1 MKTKSASHIQDFVT
15 RASFIASLYEPGEE
29 RNIIET
35 HATNLKERLIE
46 LDELVRKAPSFKK
59 CGHDSTLVTFWCAN
73 VPDFIACH
81 EAPPAGETLD
91 TVHWGDAIF
100 PGTHPNNASYD
111 CITLEYGSYW
121 CVGSGMQSRAY
132 PDPGDRTEDCP
143 ECLIPWWVGAGWMEP
158 RKSYVAGELGVGLE
172 ELTFLFCNCV
182 RSVVAFKG
190 R

>member
-1 MKTKSASHIQDFVT
+1 MKTKSASHIQDFAT
-15 RASFIASLYEPGEE
+15 RASFITSLYEPGEE

-46 LDELVRKAPSFKK
+46 LDELVCKAPSFKK
-59 CGHDSTLVTFWCAN
+59 CGHDSTLATFWCAN
-73 VPDFIACH
+73 VPDFIACY
-81 EAPPAGETLD
+81 EAEAGETLD

-100 PGTHPNNASYD
+100 PGTHPNNVSYD
-111 CITLEYGSYW
+111 CITLEYGGYW

-132 PDPGDRTEDCP
+132 PAPGDRTEDCP
-143 ECLIPWWVGAGWMEP
+143 ECLIPWWVGAGWMEL

-182 RSVVAFKG
+182 RSVVASK
-190 R
+190 RR